1 MLNKSLL
8 IDPLGST
15 IKYYELA
22 LALRWQGFLV
32 ILWSL
37 VREMNC
43 EGRMTVLSVESLWS
57 GGLLIGEEGHVWS
70 PLTVEEEIFDACQVS
85 Q

>member
-1 MLNKSLL
+1 
-8 IDPLGST
+8 
-15 IKYYELA
+15 
-22 LALRWQGFLV
+22 
-32 ILWSL
+32 
-37 VREMNC
+37 MNC